1 MDPPSLNSSW
11 APSGTQSFWE
21 LTLSLYQ
28 GWRSAVIFKCP
39 FPSLGLFVP
48 AQCLC
53 SLQPCL
59 VLVELLLLAAS
70 KHRQIRNV
78 RVPPKRTLLDSHLQ
92 RPAFVQYAPPMCLLL
107 CIYIYTKE
115 LRIVYKLPSH
125 IRHLAIKGSLTFFS
139 PLSPVLFCFVLRWRV

>member
-59 VLVELLLLAAS
+59 VLGELLLLAAS

-78 RVPPKRTLLDSHLQ
+78 RMPPKRTLLDFTCKGQ
-92 RPAFVQYAPPMCLLL
+92 RLCSMRLL
-107 CIYIYTKE
+107 CASYCVYIYIQKSWE
-115 LRIVYKLPSH
+115 LCINCPSH